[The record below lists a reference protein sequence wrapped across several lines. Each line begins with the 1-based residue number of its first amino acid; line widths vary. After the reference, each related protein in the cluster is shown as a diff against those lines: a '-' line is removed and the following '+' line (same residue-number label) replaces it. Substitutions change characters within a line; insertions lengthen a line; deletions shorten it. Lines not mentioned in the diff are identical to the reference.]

1 MMRKAQYHQFG
12 DKTRRRWIFASAGY
26 RKSWATGVY
35 KARTEGSALWELPA
49 WLAMAILGCLL
60 SWLGAIEA
68 VYLICIYATD
78 LGAPMAVRELQWRF
92 RNVSLQLPVLIELSR
107 KSFEARMG
115 RALSA
120 DELRFIATDF
130 AERLQRPELEYF
142 FEEGGIAGRSRKTA
156 ALRY

>member
-49 WLAMAILGCLL
+49 WLAMASLGCLP

-68 VYLICIYATD
+68 VYLIYIYAK
-78 LGAPMAVRELQWRF
+78 LAHR
-92 RNVSLQLPVLIELSR
+92 
-107 KSFEARMG
+107 
-115 RALSA
+115 
-120 DELRFIATDF
+120 
-130 AERLQRPELEYF
+130 
-142 FEEGGIAGRSRKTA
+142 
-156 ALRY
+156 